1 MSKNKDR
8 REYHKN
14 QKRIKLTF
22 HHKRLITKAV
32 EEIRKY
38 EASKA

>member
-8 REYHKN
+8 RKEHKK
-14 QKRIKLTF
+14 QKQKELTF
-22 HHKRLITKAV
+22 HQKKMIEKAV

-38 EASKA
+38 EAST